1 MDNMITAIV
10 DQKKPAHGEKGQ
22 YGYVRQAEE
31 KTKRTRKK
39 RTKPVDEP
47 LHPNHADG
55 QMTGYIDEKV
65 NATVPII
72 LFTPDQISSEPQ
84 TSSSG
89 VHARRSPDEE
99 EMADG
104 EESEEWRIRV
114 GNQSP
119 PSWGKRKAD
128 DEGIN
133 EPRATKR
140 TKIM

>member
-1 MDNMITAIV
+1 MITAIV

-31 KTKRTRKK
+31 KTRRTRKR

-47 LHPNHADG
+47 LHAD
-55 QMTGYIDEKV
+55 QTEKPIG
-65 NATVPII
+65 NTNTTVPII

-84 TSSSG
+84 ASMSG
-89 VHARRSPDEE
+89 IHTRQSPDEE

-114 GNQSP
+114 GDQSP
-119 PSWGKRKAD
+119 PTWGKREFD
-128 DEGIN
+128 DEGN
-133 EPRATKR
+133 GEPRAAKKTK
-140 TKIM
+140 TM

>member
-1 MDNMITAIV
+1 MDNIIAAIV

-31 KTKRTRKK
+31 KMRRTRKR
-39 RTKPVDEP
+39 RTKPVDES
-47 LHPNHADG
+47 LHADRAEREI
-55 QMTGYIDEKV
+55 TGRIDGNTE
-65 NATVPII
+65 TIVPII
-72 LFTPDQISSEPQ
+72 LFTPDQVSSEPQ
-84 TSSSG
+84 ASMSG
-89 VHARRSPDEE
+89 THARQTPDEE

-119 PSWGKRKAD
+119 PPWGKRKAGS
-128 DEGIN
+128 EGSH
-133 EPRATKR
+133 EQHTTKK